1 MTTVFVS
8 NNDCSSPLP
17 MPSVDA
23 VAYSVADRYD
33 LYEAAVTDAGG
44 TIVDPADTLSVMQYL
59 RDNLLEGRLAAMVSP
74 SWGVKASAGLA
85 DMLFGIEGP
94 DFEGLAMGVGGA
106 KPTLTTDAAGNP
118 IAVTALNASSV
129 GGIFRS
135 VTDLTLADDANEWC
149 AIVASISGVSG
160 GTAEIGFGN
169 LPSGGT
175 GFACAALT
183 RTAALNGYVAQKS
196 GYAPNSATDGT
207 KRMTSNLTNTGR
219 ADTET
224 TALALNISTGTVQVI
239 ANGTAFTPA
248 VSDLP
253 ALPALPKL
261 TDYTTLAR
269 RLYIGSDYNGSAT
282 ISRPRNGQFRH
293 LMALKRTNIDELRKI
308 TSDFSAR
315 YA

>member
-1 MTTVFVS
+1 MTVIYKS
-8 NNDCSSPLP
+8 NNACTSPKP

-23 VAYSVADRYD
+23 VSYSVQDRYD
-33 LYEAAVTDAGG
+33 AYATAVTGAGG
-44 TIVDPADTLSVMQYL
+44 TIVDPTDTLSVMQYL
-59 RDNLLEGRLAAMVSP
+59 RDNVLEGRIGALVSP
-74 SWGVKASAGLA
+74 SWGVKATGGAA
-85 DMLFGIEGP
+85 DMLYAIEGV

-106 KPTLTTDAAGNP
+106 KPTLTTDAANNP
-118 IAVTALNASSV
+118 VALTVLNASSV

-135 VTDLTLADDANEWC
+135 VADLALAATSDEWC

-183 RTAALNGYVAQKS
+183 RTALLNGYVAQTS
-196 GYAPNSATDGT
+196 GYNANAATDGT
-207 KRMTSNLTNTGR
+207 KRMTANATNTGR
-219 ADTET
+219 ADTEA
-224 TALALNISTGTVQVI
+224 TALMLKPSTGEVRIV
-239 ANGTAFTPA
+239 ANGTSF
-248 VSDLP
+248 LP
-253 ALPALPKL
+253 ATSGTGAL
-261 TDYTTLAR
+261 TDYTALLR
-269 RLYIGSDYNGSAT
+269 RIYIGSDYNGSAT

-293 LMALKRTNIDELRKI
+293 LMALKRTDVDEVRKI